1 MGVGETWGVGLEEL
15 VRKLEGYLGS
25 YRRKLEFYNGK
36 YLKKTENLTR
46 HYKKLLT
53 DHAESKKRILRR
65 KTKILA
71 KIKDLERIGDI
82 VFSPNDADPGQAPSG
97 MELSPE
103 EYSEIAQ
110 SLMDEKK
117 IISEIINE
125 GNEKYDH
132 YRFEK
137 INSEINETKKIL
149 MSSNPYKT
157 KKKSILSL
165 LKKLNRDFNKVI
177 QSEHYIQTIL
187 K

>member
-1 MGVGETWGVGLEEL
+1 VYLEEL
-15 VRKLEGYLGS
+15 VRKLEGYLGD
-25 YRRKLEFYNGK
+25 YRKKLEFYNGK
-36 YLKKTENLTR
+36 YIKKSENVTR
-46 HYKKLLT
+46 HYKKLLVQ
-53 DHAESKKRILRR
+53 HAESKKRILRR

-71 KIKDLERIGDI
+71 KIKDLEKIGDI
-82 VFSPNDADPGQAPSG
+82 IFSPNDSDAGQASSG

-103 EYSEIAQ
+103 EYLEIAQ

-157 KKKSILSL
+157 KKNSILIL
-165 LKKLNRDFNKVI
+165 LKKLNRDINKVI
-177 QSEHYIQTIL
+177 QSENYIQSIL
-187 K
+187 S